1 MAEISFT
8 PFLDTEAPLI
18 SLPRLNSN
26 FDVLDEINGSL
37 ASANLVSVA
46 ALDLAHVYIQRG
58 AVSGGRM
65 VAGTANLDYFNGIRH
80 VFVYTEEGG
89 KGGDKNRARLM
100 ATHSQGYLERL
111 NHERNLGQIF
121 GQGALVGDDD
131 VVQIS
136 NMFPRSGAARDA
148 SSDLAVAIPGASISF
163 FLPYDALVLLTWQ
176 VTWTSDAARFGRL
189 PAVETFFGDQV
200 VSAEIEEVDLS
211 NIKDGSV
218 AVMLFVNGSQHNKYA
233 ALRESYETMFAHPSD
248 GDDAFNDYV
257 LRPHTMR
264 DRYKSRYWS
273 GHALVGPLS
282 KGFHTASLRVAGN
295 IHVRQIRV
303 RSRNMKYVYF
313 KV

>member
-1 MAEISFT
+1 MAEISFI
-8 PFLDTEAPLI
+8 PFLDTEAPLV
-18 SLPRLNSN
+18 SLPRLNDN
-26 FDVLDEINGSL
+26 FDILDEINGSL
-37 ASANLVSVA
+37 ASSNLVSTA
-46 ALDLAHVYIQRG
+46 ALELDHVYIQRR
-58 AVSGGRM
+58 AVSGGKM

-89 KGGDKNRARLM
+89 RKEGRNAARLM
-100 ATHSQGYLERL
+100 ATHDQGFLNRL

-121 GQGALVGDDD
+121 GASKIVGDDD
-131 VVQIS
+131 VVQIDT
-136 NMFPRSGAARDA
+136 MFPRFYRARDV
-148 SSDLAVAIPGASISF
+148 SSKVAVAIPGASISF

-176 VTWTSDAARFGRL
+176 ITWTSDAARFGHIL
-189 PAVETFFGDQV
+189 DADGLEQT
-200 VSAEIEEVDLS
+200 INTVDLRD
-211 NIKDGSV
+211 IKDGSV
-218 AVMLFVNGSQHNKYA
+218 AIILYVNGSQHNKYA

-248 GDDAFNDYV
+248 GDDVFDETV

>member
-8 PFLDTEAPLI
+8 PFLDTEAPLV
-18 SLPRLNSN
+18 SLPHLNSN
-26 FDVLDEINGSL
+26 FDILDEINGSL

-46 ALDLAHVYIQRG
+46 ALDLDYVYIQRG

-89 KGGDKNRARLM
+89 TGGDKNRARLM
-100 ATHSQGYLERL
+100 ARHDQGYLQRL

-121 GQGALVGDDD
+121 GGGKIIGDDD
-131 VVQIS
+131 VVQIDT
-136 NMFPRSGAARDA
+136 MFPRNQHARDVP
-148 SSDLAVAIPGASISF
+148 SDVAVAIPGASISF
-163 FLPYDALVLLTWQ
+163 FLPYNALVLLTWQ
-176 VTWTSDAARFGRL
+176 ITWTSDAARFGKVINEHWTGIFDMEG
-189 PAVETFFGDQV
+189 PNPD
-200 VSAEIEEVDLS
+200 EVDLS
-211 NIKDGSV
+211 DIKDGSV
-218 AVMLFVNGSQHNKYA
+218 AIMLFVNGSQHNKYA

-248 GDDAFNDYV
+248 GDDEFDETV